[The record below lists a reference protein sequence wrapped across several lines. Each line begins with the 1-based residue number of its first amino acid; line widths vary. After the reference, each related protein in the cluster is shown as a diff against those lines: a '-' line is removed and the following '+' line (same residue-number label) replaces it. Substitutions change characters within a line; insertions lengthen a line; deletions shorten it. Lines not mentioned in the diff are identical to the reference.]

1 MLFSE
6 IYSSYFNAVAQILG
20 LATERKL
27 TGKSLTEAIQEQA
40 FEESVLVIPKALK
53 SERWPLLTRTFE
65 TPLLE
70 KPTMP
75 LTNLQK
81 QWLKALL
88 KDPRIGLFSPST
100 EGLEDVEPLYD
111 LESVVYFDRYGDGDP
126 FQDRNYIRNFQTILQ
141 ALRENR
147 GVRIRYRSAGG
158 GSERRYD
165 CRPIHLEYSG
175 RDDKFRLIAEGWKR
189 TLTLNLGRMITVER
203 RETQETEL
211 GEFPEDGEKEMT
223 LELTDERDA
232 MRRAIIS
239 FSDLEKETVRLDEK
253 HYRIHLWY
261 RQEDETD
268 LLIRI
273 LSFGPVLRVTEPA
286 ELVDQVIARL
296 RRQRDYSI

>member
-6 IYSSYFNAVAQILG
+6 IYSSYFNAVAKILG
-20 LATERKL
+20 LATESKL
-27 TGKSLTEAIQEQA
+27 TGKALTEAIQEQA

-65 TPLLE
+65 TPLLG

-75 LTNLQK
+75 LTDLQK

-111 LESVVYFDRYGDGDP
+111 PESVVFFDRYADGDP

-141 ALRENR
+141 ALRED
-147 GVRIRYRSAGG
+147 GSVRIRYRAAGG
-158 GSERRYD
+158 NERRYD

-189 TLTLNLGRMITVER
+189 ILTLNLGRMITVER
-203 RETQETEL
+203 REKWETES
-211 GEFPEDGEKEMT
+211 GELPENGEKEMT

>member
-20 LATERKL
+20 LATESKL
-27 TGKSLTEAIQEQA
+27 TGKALTEAIQEQA

-75 LTNLQK
+75 LTDLQK

-88 KDPRIGLFSPST
+88 QDPRIGLFSPST

-141 ALRENR
+141 ALRED
-147 GVRIRYRSAGG
+147 GSVRIRYRAAGG
-158 GSERRYD
+158 NERRYD

-211 GEFPEDGEKEMT
+211 GEFPEDGEREMT

-273 LSFGPVLRVTEPA
+273 LSFGPLLRVTEPA

>member
-20 LATERKL
+20 LATEGKL
-27 TGKSLTEAIQEQA
+27 TGKALTEAIQEQA

-75 LTNLQK
+75 LTDLQK

-111 LESVVYFDRYGDGDP
+111 PDSIVFFDRYGDSDP

-141 ALRENR
+141 ALREN
-147 GVRIRYRSAGG
+147 GSVRIRYRSAGG
-158 GSERRYD
+158 SERRHD

-203 RETQETEL
+203 RETQETER
-211 GEFPEDGEKEMT
+211 GELPANGEKEMT

-239 FSDLEKETVRLDEK
+239 FSDLEKETIRLDKK

-273 LSFGPVLRVTEPA
+273 LSFGPVLRVTEPP

>member
-6 IYSSYFNAVAQILG
+6 IYSSYFNAVAKILG
-20 LATERKL
+20 LATESKL
-27 TGKSLTEAIQEQA
+27 TGKALTEAIQEQA

-75 LTNLQK
+75 LTDLQK

-141 ALRENR
+141 ALRED
-147 GVRIRYRSAGG
+147 GSVRIRYRAAGG
-158 GSERRYD
+158 NERRYD

-211 GEFPEDGEKEMT
+211 GEFPEDGEREMT

-296 RRQRDYSI
+296 RKQRDYSI

>member
-6 IYSSYFNAVAQILG
+6 IYSSYFNAVAKILG
-20 LATERKL
+20 LATESKL
-27 TGKSLTEAIQEQA
+27 TGKALTEAIQEQA

-75 LTNLQK
+75 LTDLQK

-141 ALRENR
+141 ALRED
-147 GVRIRYRSAGG
+147 GSVRIRYRAAGG
-158 GSERRYD
+158 NERRYD

>member
-6 IYSSYFNAVAQILG
+6 IYSSYFNAVAKILG
-20 LATERKL
+20 LATESKL
-27 TGKSLTEAIQEQA
+27 TGKALTEAIQEQA

-75 LTNLQK
+75 LTDLQK
-81 QWLKALL
+81 QWLKVLL

-141 ALRENR
+141 ALRED
-147 GVRIRYRSAGG
+147 GSVRIRYRAAGG
-158 GSERRYD
+158 NERRYD

-211 GEFPEDGEKEMT
+211 GEFPEDGEREMT

>member
-20 LATERKL
+20 LATESKL
-27 TGKSLTEAIQEQA
+27 TGKALTEAIQEQA

-75 LTNLQK
+75 LTDLQK

-141 ALRENR
+141 ALRED
-147 GVRIRYRSAGG
+147 GSVRIRYRAAGG
-158 GSERRYD
+158 NERRYD

-211 GEFPEDGEKEMT
+211 GEFPEDGEREMT

>member
-75 LTNLQK
+75 LTDLQK

-141 ALRENR
+141 ALRED
-147 GVRIRYRSAGG
+147 GSVRIRYRAAGG
-158 GSERRYD
+158 NERRYD

>member
-75 LTNLQK
+75 LTDLQK

-111 LESVVYFDRYGDGDP
+111 PESVVFFDRYGDGDP

-141 ALRENR
+141 ALRED
-147 GVRIRYRSAGG
+147 GSVRIRYRAAGG
-158 GSERRYD
+158 NERRYD

-203 RETQETEL
+203 REKWETES
-211 GEFPEDGEKEMT
+211 GELPENGEKEMT

-239 FSDLEKETVRLDEK
+239 FSDLEKETIRLDEK

>member
-6 IYSSYFNAVAQILG
+6 IYSSYFNAVAKILG
-20 LATERKL
+20 LATESKL
-27 TGKSLTEAIQEQA
+27 TGKALTEAIQEQA

-75 LTNLQK
+75 LTDLQK

-141 ALRENR
+141 ALRED
-147 GVRIRYRSAGG
+147 GSVRIRYRAAGG
-158 GSERRYD
+158 NERRYD

-203 RETQETEL
+203 KETQETEL
-211 GEFPEDGEKEMT
+211 GEFPEDGEREMT

>member
-20 LATERKL
+20 LATEGKL
-27 TGKSLTEAIQEQA
+27 TGKALTEAIQEQA

-88 KDPRIGLFSPST
+88 QDPRIGLFSPST

-111 LESVVYFDRYGDGDP
+111 PESVVFFDRYADGDP

-141 ALRENR
+141 ALREN
-147 GVRIRYRSAGG
+147 GNVRIRYRAAV

-165 CRPIHLEYSG
+165 CHPIHLEYSG

-189 TLTLNLGRMITVER
+189 ILTLNLGRMITVER
-203 RETQETEL
+203 RETQETER
-211 GEFPEDGEKEMT
+211 GELPENGEKEMT

-239 FSDLEKETVRLDEK
+239 FSDLEKETIRLDKK

>member
-6 IYSSYFNAVAQILG
+6 IYSSYFNAVAKILG
-20 LATERKL
+20 LATESKL
-27 TGKSLTEAIQEQA
+27 TGKALTEAIQEQA

-75 LTNLQK
+75 LTDLQK
-81 QWLKALL
+81 QWLKVLL

-111 LESVVYFDRYGDGDP
+111 PESVVFFDRYGDGDP

-141 ALRENR
+141 ALRED
-147 GVRIRYRSAGG
+147 GSVRIRYRAAGG
-158 GSERRYD
+158 NERRYD

-211 GEFPEDGEKEMT
+211 GEFPEDGEREMT

>member
-6 IYSSYFNAVAQILG
+6 IYSSYFNAVAKILG
-20 LATERKL
+20 LATESKL
-27 TGKSLTEAIQEQA
+27 TGKALTEAIQEQA

-75 LTNLQK
+75 LTDLQK

-111 LESVVYFDRYGDGDP
+111 PESVVFFDRYGDGDP

-141 ALRENR
+141 ALREN
-147 GVRIRYRSAGG
+147 GSVRIRYRAAG

-165 CRPIHLEYSG
+165 CHPIHLEYSG

-189 TLTLNLGRMITVER
+189 ILTLKLGRMISVER
-203 RETQETEL
+203 REKWETQSGEL
-211 GEFPEDGEKEMT
+211 PENGEKEMT

-239 FSDLEKETVRLDEK
+239 FSDLEKETIRLDEK

>member
-6 IYSSYFNAVAQILG
+6 IYSSYFNAVAQILR
-20 LATERKL
+20 LATEGKL
-27 TGKSLTEAIQEQA
+27 TGKALTEAIQEQA

-53 SERWPLLTRTFE
+53 SERWPLLTRTLE

-75 LTNLQK
+75 LTDLQK
-81 QWLKALL
+81 KWLKALL

-111 LESVVYFDRYGDGDP
+111 PESVVFFDRYGDGDP

-141 ALRENR
+141 ALREN
-147 GVRIRYRSAGG
+147 GSVMIRYRAAG

-175 RDDKFRLIAEGWKR
+175 RDDKFRLIAEDRKR
-189 TLTLNLGRMITVER
+189 ILTLNLGRMITVKPWEKW
-203 RETQETEL
+203 ETQSGEL
-211 GEFPEDGEKEMT
+211 PENGEKEMT

-239 FSDLEKETVRLDEK
+239 FSDLEKETIRLDEK

-273 LSFGPVLRVTEPA
+273 LSFGPVLKVTEPP
-286 ELVDQVIARL
+286 ELVDQIIARL
-296 RRQRDYSI
+296 RKQRDYSI

>member
-6 IYSSYFNAVAQILG
+6 IYSSYFNAVAKILG
-20 LATERKL
+20 LATESKL
-27 TGKSLTEAIQEQA
+27 TGKALTEAIQEQA

-65 TPLLE
+65 TPLLG

-75 LTNLQK
+75 LTDLQK

-141 ALRENR
+141 ALRED
-147 GVRIRYRSAGG
+147 GSVRIRYRAAGG
-158 GSERRYD
+158 NERRYD

-268 LLIRI
+268 LLIRV
-273 LSFGPVLRVTEPA
+273 LSFGPVLRVTEPP

>member
-20 LATERKL
+20 LATESKL
-27 TGKSLTEAIQEQA
+27 TGKALTEAIQEQA

-75 LTNLQK
+75 LTDLQK

-111 LESVVYFDRYGDGDP
+111 PESVVFFDRYGDGDP

-147 GVRIRYRSAGG
+147 GVRIRYRAAG

-203 RETQETEL
+203 REKWETES
-211 GEFPEDGEKEMT
+211 GELPENGEKEMT

-239 FSDLEKETVRLDEK
+239 FSDLEKETIRLDEK

>member
-6 IYSSYFNAVAQILG
+6 IYSSYFNAVAKILG
-20 LATERKL
+20 LATESKL
-27 TGKSLTEAIQEQA
+27 TGKALTEAIQEQA

-75 LTNLQK
+75 LTDLQK

-141 ALRENR
+141 ALREN
-147 GVRIRYRSAGG
+147 GNVRIRYRAAGG
-158 GSERRYD
+158 NERRYD

-211 GEFPEDGEKEMT
+211 GEFPEDGEREMT

-239 FSDLEKETVRLDEK
+239 FSDLEKETIRLDKK

-268 LLIRI
+268 LLIRV
-273 LSFGPVLRVTEPA
+273 LSFGPVLRVTEPP
-286 ELVDQVIARL
+286 ELLDQVIARL

>member
-75 LTNLQK
+75 LTDLQK

-141 ALRENR
+141 ALRED
-147 GVRIRYRSAGG
+147 GSVRIRYRAAGG
-158 GSERRYD
+158 NERRYD

-211 GEFPEDGEKEMT
+211 GEFPEDGEREMT

>member
-6 IYSSYFNAVAQILG
+6 IYSSYFNAVAKILG
-20 LATERKL
+20 LATESKL
-27 TGKSLTEAIQEQA
+27 TGKALTEAIQEQA

-75 LTNLQK
+75 LTDLQK

-88 KDPRIGLFSPST
+88 QDPRIGLFSPST

-141 ALRENR
+141 ALRED
-147 GVRIRYRSAGG
+147 GSVRIRYRAAGG
-158 GSERRYD
+158 NERRYD

-211 GEFPEDGEKEMT
+211 GEFTEDGEREMT

>member
-6 IYSSYFNAVAQILG
+6 IYSSYFNAVAKILG
-20 LATERKL
+20 LATESKL
-27 TGKSLTEAIQEQA
+27 TGKALTEAIQEQA

-65 TPLLE
+65 TPLLG

-75 LTNLQK
+75 LTDLQK

-141 ALRENR
+141 ALRED
-147 GVRIRYRSAGG
+147 GSVRIRYRAAGG
-158 GSERRYD
+158 NERRYD

-268 LLIRI
+268 LLIRV
-273 LSFGPVLRVTEPA
+273 LSFGPVLRVTEPP
-286 ELVDQVIARL
+286 ELLDQVIARL

>member
-1 MLFSE
+1 
-6 IYSSYFNAVAQILG
+6 
-20 LATERKL
+20 
-27 TGKSLTEAIQEQA
+27 
-40 FEESVLVIPKALK
+40 
-53 SERWPLLTRTFE
+53 
-65 TPLLE
+65 
-70 KPTMP
+70 MP
-75 LTNLQK
+75 LTDLQK

-141 ALRENR
+141 ALRED
-147 GVRIRYRSAGG
+147 GSVRIRYRAAGG
-158 GSERRYD
+158 NERRYD

-203 RETQETEL
+203 KETQETEL
-211 GEFPEDGEKEMT
+211 GEFPEDGEREMT

>member
-6 IYSSYFNAVAQILG
+6 IYSSYFNAVAKILG
-20 LATERKL
+20 LATESKL
-27 TGKSLTEAIQEQA
+27 TGKALTEAIQEQA

-75 LTNLQK
+75 LTDLQK

-141 ALRENR
+141 ALRED
-147 GVRIRYRSAGG
+147 GSVRIRYRAAGG
-158 GSERRYD
+158 NERRYD

-211 GEFPEDGEKEMT
+211 GEFPEDGEREMT

-268 LLIRI
+268 LLIRV
-273 LSFGPVLRVTEPA
+273 LSFGPVLRVTEPP
-286 ELVDQVIARL
+286 ELLDQVIARL

>member
-20 LATERKL
+20 LATEGKL
-27 TGKSLTEAIQEQA
+27 TGKALTEAIQEQA

-53 SERWPLLTRTFE
+53 SGRWPLLTRTFE

-88 KDPRIGLFSPST
+88 QDPRIGLFSPST

-111 LESVVYFDRYGDGDP
+111 PESVVFFDRYADGDP

-141 ALRENR
+141 ALRED
-147 GVRIRYRSAGG
+147 GSVRIRYRAAGG
-158 GSERRYD
+158 NERRYD

-268 LLIRI
+268 LLIRV
-273 LSFGPVLRVTEPA
+273 LSFGPVLRVTEPP
-286 ELVDQVIARL
+286 ELLDQVIARL

>member
-6 IYSSYFNAVAQILG
+6 IYSSYFNAVAKILG
-20 LATERKL
+20 LATESKL
-27 TGKSLTEAIQEQA
+27 TGKALTEAIQEQA

-75 LTNLQK
+75 LTDLQK

-141 ALRENR
+141 ALRED
-147 GVRIRYRSAGG
+147 GSVRIRYRAAGG
-158 GSERRYD
+158 NERRYD

-211 GEFPEDGEKEMT
+211 GEFTEDGEREMT

-273 LSFGPVLRVTEPA
+273 LSFGPVLRVTDPA

>member
-75 LTNLQK
+75 LTDLQK
-81 QWLKALL
+81 QWLKVLL

-141 ALRENR
+141 ALRED
-147 GVRIRYRSAGG
+147 GSVRIRYRAAGG
-158 GSERRYD
+158 NERRYD

-211 GEFPEDGEKEMT
+211 GEFPEDGEREMT

>member
-6 IYSSYFNAVAQILG
+6 IYSSYFNAVAKILG
-20 LATERKL
+20 LATESKL
-27 TGKSLTEAIQEQA
+27 TGKALTEAIQEQA

-75 LTNLQK
+75 LTDLQK

-126 FQDRNYIRNFQTILQ
+126 FQDRNYIQNFQTILQ
-141 ALRENR
+141 ALRED
-147 GVRIRYRSAGG
+147 GSVRIRYRAAGG
-158 GSERRYD
+158 NERRYD

-203 RETQETEL
+203 RETQETEH
-211 GEFPEDGEKEMT
+211 GEFPEDGEREMT

-296 RRQRDYSI
+296 RKQRDYSI

>member
-6 IYSSYFNAVAQILG
+6 IYSSYFNAVAKILG
-20 LATERKL
+20 LATESKL
-27 TGKSLTEAIQEQA
+27 TGKALTEAIQEQA

-75 LTNLQK
+75 LTDLQK

-141 ALRENR
+141 ALRED
-147 GVRIRYRSAGG
+147 GSVRIRYRAAGG
-158 GSERRYD
+158 NERRYD

-211 GEFPEDGEKEMT
+211 GEFPEDGEREMT

-273 LSFGPVLRVTEPA
+273 LSFGPVLRVTDPA

>member
-20 LATERKL
+20 LATEGKL
-27 TGKSLTEAIQEQA
+27 TGKALTEAIQEQA

-53 SERWPLLTRTFE
+53 SGRWPLLTRTFE

-88 KDPRIGLFSPST
+88 QDPRIGLFSPST

-111 LESVVYFDRYGDGDP
+111 PESVVFFDRYADGDP

-141 ALRENR
+141 ALREN
-147 GVRIRYRSAGG
+147 GNVRIRYRAAGG
-158 GSERRYD
+158 NERRYD

-189 TLTLNLGRMITVER
+189 ILTLNLGRMITVEPR
-203 RETQETEL
+203 ETRETQSDEL
-211 GEFPEDGEKEMT
+211 PENREKEMT

-239 FSDLEKETVRLDEK
+239 FSDLEKETIRLDKK

>member
-20 LATERKL
+20 LATEGKL
-27 TGKSLTEAIQEQA
+27 TGKALTEAIQEQA

-88 KDPRIGLFSPST
+88 QDPRIGLFSPST

-111 LESVVYFDRYGDGDP
+111 PESVVFFDRYADGDP

-141 ALRENR
+141 ALRED
-147 GVRIRYRSAGG
+147 GSVRIRYRAAGG
-158 GSERRYD
+158 NERRYD

-189 TLTLNLGRMITVER
+189 ILTLNLGRMITVER

>member
-20 LATERKL
+20 LATEGKL
-27 TGKSLTEAIQEQA
+27 TGKALTEAIQEQA

-75 LTNLQK
+75 LTDLQK
-81 QWLKALL
+81 QWLKVLL

-100 EGLEDVEPLYD
+100 EGLEDVEPLCD
-111 LESVVYFDRYGDGDP
+111 PESVVFFDRYGDGDP

-141 ALRENR
+141 ALRED
-147 GVRIRYRSAGG
+147 GSVRIRYRAAGG
-158 GSERRYD
+158 NERRYD

-189 TLTLNLGRMITVER
+189 ILTLNLGRMITVER

-211 GEFPEDGEKEMT
+211 GEFPEDGEREMT

>member
-6 IYSSYFNAVAQILG
+6 IYSSYFNAVAKILG
-20 LATERKL
+20 LATESKL
-27 TGKSLTEAIQEQA
+27 TGKALTEAIQEQA

-88 KDPRIGLFSPST
+88 QDPRIGLFSPST

-111 LESVVYFDRYGDGDP
+111 PESVVFFDRYADGDP

-141 ALRENR
+141 ALRED
-147 GVRIRYRSAGG
+147 GSVRIRYRAAGG
-158 GSERRYD
+158 NERRYD

-211 GEFPEDGEKEMT
+211 GEFPEDGEREMT

-239 FSDLEKETVRLDEK
+239 FSDLKKETVRLDEK

>member
-6 IYSSYFNAVAQILG
+6 IYSSYFNAVAKILG
-20 LATERKL
+20 LATESKL
-27 TGKSLTEAIQEQA
+27 TGKALTEAIQEQA

-75 LTNLQK
+75 LTDLQK

-141 ALRENR
+141 ALRED
-147 GVRIRYRSAGG
+147 GSVRIRYRAAGG
-158 GSERRYD
+158 NERRYD

-211 GEFPEDGEKEMT
+211 GEFPEDGEREMT

>member
-75 LTNLQK
+75 LTDLQK

-111 LESVVYFDRYGDGDP
+111 PESVVFFDRYADGDP

-141 ALRENR
+141 ALRED
-147 GVRIRYRSAGG
+147 GSVRIRYRAAGG
-158 GSERRYD
+158 NERRYD

>member
-6 IYSSYFNAVAQILG
+6 IYSSYFNAVAKILG
-20 LATERKL
+20 LATESKL
-27 TGKSLTEAIQEQA
+27 TGKALTEAIQEQA

-75 LTNLQK
+75 LTDLQK

-111 LESVVYFDRYGDGDP
+111 PESIVFFDRYGDGDP

-141 ALRENR
+141 ALRED
-147 GVRIRYRSAGG
+147 GSVRIRYRAAGG
-158 GSERRYD
+158 NERRYD

>member
-6 IYSSYFNAVAQILG
+6 IYSSYFNAVAKILG
-20 LATERKL
+20 LATESKL
-27 TGKSLTEAIQEQA
+27 TGKALTEAIQEQA

-75 LTNLQK
+75 LTDLQK

-141 ALRENR
+141 ALRED
-147 GVRIRYRSAGG
+147 GSVRIRYRAAGG
-158 GSERRYD
+158 NERRYD

-211 GEFPEDGEKEMT
+211 GEFTEDGEREMT

>member
-6 IYSSYFNAVAQILG
+6 IYSSYFNAVAKILG
-20 LATERKL
+20 LATESKL
-27 TGKSLTEAIQEQA
+27 TGKALTEAIQEQA

-141 ALRENR
+141 ALRED
-147 GVRIRYRSAGG
+147 GSVRIRYRAAGG
-158 GSERRYD
+158 NERRYD

-211 GEFPEDGEKEMT
+211 GEFPEDGEREMT

-239 FSDLEKETVRLDEK
+239 FSDLEKETIRLAEK

-273 LSFGPVLRVTEPA
+273 LSFGPVLRVTEPS

>member
-6 IYSSYFNAVAQILG
+6 IYSSYFNAVAKILG
-20 LATERKL
+20 LATESKL
-27 TGKSLTEAIQEQA
+27 TGKALTEAIQEQA

-75 LTNLQK
+75 LTDLQK

-88 KDPRIGLFSPST
+88 QDPRIGLFSPST

-141 ALRENR
+141 ALRED
-147 GVRIRYRSAGG
+147 GSVRIRYRAAGG
-158 GSERRYD
+158 NERRYD

-211 GEFPEDGEKEMT
+211 GEFTEDGEREMT

-296 RRQRDYSI
+296 RKQRDYSI